1 MKILFFPFHAANK
14 PVNVV
19 ILILVSVGR
28 GGCAP
33 ALRITVK
40 KMSPAKKQVITIK
53 VGSNVITNSQ
63 GFPDEQV
70 ITSISSQISAL
81 RQQGHQVILVSSG
94 AVAAGRSLYQFPKKA
109 DTVVQRQV
117 LSSLGQVKLI
127 SLYKEA
133 FEKQRM
139 LCSQVLV
146 TKEDFKSRTHYLN
159 MQNCLSAL
167 LSNQIVPI
175 LNENDVV
182 SVTEL
187 MFTDNDELA
196 GLVSAMMNTHILIIL
211 TNVDGVYDGD
221 PSLPGTNIIH
231 QYDSK
236 SINLSEI
243 ATGKKSGFGR
253 GGILTKCQTAEKI
266 AGIGIPVHI
275 ANGRTENIVPRILG
289 NEEIG
294 TRFPAR
300 KSASSLKKYM
310 AHAYEEA
317 KGKVVINEGAKQ
329 VLLSDKA
336 HSLLPVGVTQVI
348 GKFKKGDL
356 IKIIDEKEREIGL
369 GLARYGYKKAKEV
382 TGLKNQKP
390 VIHYDYLYLH

>member
-1 MKILFFPFHAANK
+1 MNGLQEM
-14 PVNVV
+14 
-19 ILILVSVGR
+19 
-28 GGCAP
+28 
-33 ALRITVK
+33 TTK
-40 KMSPAKKQVITIK
+40 KTIITIK
-53 VGSNVITNSQ
+53 VGSNVITNSL

-70 ITSISSQISAL
+70 IASISKQIRSL
-81 RQQGHQVILVSSG
+81 REKGYQVILVSSG
-94 AVAAGRSLYQFPKKA
+94 AVAAGRSLYQFPKKT

-127 SLYKEA
+127 SMYKEA
-133 FEKQRM
+133 FDREGM

-146 TKEDFKSRTHYLN
+146 TKEDFKDRHHYLN

-196 GLVSAMMNTHILIIL
+196 GLVSAMMNTSLLVIL
-211 TNVDGVYDGD
+211 TNVDGVFDGD
-221 PSLPGTNIIH
+221 PSIPGTRIIH
-231 QYDSK
+231 VYDSK
-236 SINLSEI
+236 QIRLEEI

-253 GGILTKCQTAEKI
+253 GGILTKCQTSEKI
-266 AGIGIPVHI
+266 SGIGIPVHI
-275 ANGRTENIVPRILG
+275 ANGRTEDIVLKVIS
-289 NEEIG
+289 NEKIG
-294 TRFPAR
+294 TRFPA
-300 KSASSLKKYM
+300 KKLASSFKKYM

-317 KGKVVINEGAKQ
+317 KGKVIINEGAKN

-336 HSLLPVGVTQVI
+336 HSLLPVGIVQVV

-356 IKIIDEKEREIGL
+356 IKISDEKDREIGL

-382 TGLKNQKP
+382 IGLKNQKP
-390 VIHYDYLYLH
+390 VIHYDHLYLH